1 MKIAIL
7 NGSPKGNT
15 SVTMQYVLFMQK
27 KFPHLNLTIH
37 HVAQRI
43 NKIVKDEHYFQ
54 LLLGDIRASDAV
66 IWAFPVY
73 FLLVPSQ
80 YKRFIELVFERREEA
95 YFMDKYAVSLSTSI
109 HVFDHTAHNYIHAVC
124 DDLNMRYVGDY
135 SAKMYDLLR
144 KKERQRFL
152 LFTENFQAD
161 VKRCA
166 PSVKVYPPLKRSA
179 FTYVSGEAPPSID
192 TGEKRMLIITDTGSD
207 DTNLAGMISALK
219 KQYLQDVEVINLH
232 NIDISGGCLGCISC
246 GYNNNCVY
254 FGNDGYRD
262 FYEEKVKTADAIVM
276 AGSMKDRYLSSRWK
290 MFFDRSFYNNHKPV
304 LKDKQVGFLISGPLS
319 QNYNLRQVLAGYLEN
334 MGANL
339 VGFVTDEPED
349 SAFIDAHIHDFA
361 QRLSHLAIQNYLK
374 PLTFLGVGGKKI
386 LQDEIWG
393 SLRFVFLADHRYYK
407 KHGFYRFPQK
417 DYHTRI
423 RNVFMTLL
431 MSIPAI
437 RKNIQK
443 RINDEAIKPLQ
454 YVVKNK

>member
-43 NKIVKDEHYFQ
+43 NKIVKDEHYFLQ
-54 LLLGDIRASDAV
+54 LLGDIRASDVV

-73 FLLVPSQ
+73 FLLVSSQ
-80 YKRFIELVFERREEA
+80 YKRFIELVFERHEEA
-95 YFMDKYAVSLSTSI
+95 YFMDKYAVSLSTSV
-109 HVFDHTAHNYIHAVC
+109 HFFDHTAHNYIHAVC
-124 DDLNMRYVGDY
+124 DDLNMRYIGDY

-144 KKERQRFL
+144 KKERRRFL
-152 LFTENFQAD
+152 LFTENFQTDA
-161 VKRCA
+161 KRCT
-166 PSVKVYPPLKRSA
+166 PSVKVYPPLKRTA
-179 FTYVSGEAPPSID
+179 FTYFPGEARPSID

-246 GYNNNCVY
+246 GYDNNCVY
-254 FGNDGYRD
+254 LGNDGYRD
-262 FYEEKVKTADAIVM
+262 FYEEKLKTADAIVM

-304 LKDKQVGFLISGPLS
+304 LKDKQVGFLISGPLF
-319 QNYNLRQVLAGYLEN
+319 QNHNLRQILAAYLEN

-349 SAFIDAHIHDFA
+349 SAIIDAHIHDFA
-361 QRLSHLAIQNYLK
+361 QRLSHLAVQNYLK
-374 PLTFLGVGGKKI
+374 PLTFLGVGGTKI
-386 LQDEIWG
+386 LRDEIWG

-407 KHGFYRFPQK
+407 KHGSYSFPQK
-417 DYHTRI
+417 DYKTRI

-431 MSIPAI
+431 MSIPTI

-443 RINDEAIKPLQ
+443 RLKDEMIKPLQ
-454 YVVKNK
+454 YVVNNK